1 MDRTEFHFDR
11 RAIKRR
17 IAISGTI
24 VVLALAAIALFA
36 GQSMYWMIALN
47 LTLAGTQ
54 GHSAVRDVLVLWNG
68 KPAITIGDEG
78 IRDAFSVNTLV
89 PWSALQKIV
98 ATRMNKFGGSIFLIA
113 ERSEISGNSGM
124 FAIRVANLVI
134 KALRRPESKQVGFL
148 LTPSVI
154 LDASAEDIFKA
165 IVTRE
170 QAAGIPIEQVG

>member
-1 MDRTEFHFDR
+1 MDRIEFHFDR

-47 LTLAGTQ
+47 LILAGCQ
-54 GHSAVRDVLVLWNG
+54 GHSAVRDVLLLWNG

-89 PWSALQKIV
+89 PWSALRKIV

-113 ERSEISGNSGM
+113 ERSQMSGNSGM
-124 FAIRVANLVI
+124 FAIRAANLAI

-154 LDASAEDIFKA
+154 LDASSEDIFKA
-165 IVTRE
+165 IVTCD
-170 QAAGIPIEQVG
+170 QAAGIPVEQVG